1 MPDDKSAK
9 EEVKEDK
16 PINLDTSGPDVEIT
30 LPEEKDKAIVEVKE
44 KEETKEEVQDAKTVE
59 EPVKSDDAPAKSDE
73 QPDVQES
80 KPEETEEQK
89 QEELEDYSKGVK
101 SRIAKLTKRMR
112 EAERQRE
119 AALTY
124 AKSVQG
130 EQKSLKD
137 RLAKLDT
144 GYVKEMEDRITSSV
158 TAAESKLKA
167 ARDAGDISA
176 EVTAQKEI
184 AKLGY
189 EEARLAEMK
198 VNQKQE
204 DEQRKPLSEGTIP
217 QIPTQPTPDPAAT
230 QWAHKNTWFGKD
242 SAMTYTAFDLHKK
255 LVDDEGYDPQ
265 STDYYG
271 ELDRRIRLE
280 FPQKF
285 GNNTEQSSKPVRTPV
300 QTVASATRS
309 GFKDGRRTVK
319 LTSSQV
325 AIANKLNVPLEEYA
339 KQVNIVKEK

>member
-112 EAERQRE
+112 EAERQKE
-119 AALTY
+119 AAITY
-124 AKSVQG
+124 AKTVQG
-130 EQKSLKD
+130 EQKTLKD

-144 GYVKEMEDRITSSV
+144 GYVKEMEDRITSSL
-158 TAAESKLKA
+158 TAAESKLRS
-167 ARDAGDISA
+167 ARDAGDVSA
-176 EVTAQKEI
+176 EVIAQKEI

-230 QWAHKNTWFGKD
+230 QWAQKNAWFGKD

-285 GNNTEQSSKPVRTPV
+285 GNNTEQPSKSVRTPV

>member
-1 MPDDKSAK
+1 MPDEEKKAT
-9 EEVKEDK
+9 EVKEEKTID
-16 PINLDTSGPDVEIT
+16 IDTSGPDVEVT

-44 KEETKEEVQDAKTVE
+44 EVKDEKPIE

-80 KPEETEEQK
+80 IPETEDQK
-89 QEELEDYSKGVK
+89 QELEDYSKGVK
-101 SRIAKLTKRMR
+101 TRIAKLTKRMR

-137 RLAKLDT
+137 RLSKLDT
-144 GYVKEMEDRITSSV
+144 GYVKEMEDRITSSLP
-158 TAAESKLKA
+158 AAEGNLKN

-176 EVTAQKEI
+176 EVIAQKEI

-189 EEARLAEMK
+189 EEARLSEMK
-198 VNQKQE
+198 VTQKHE
-204 DEQRKPLSEGTIP
+204 EEQRKTLNEGTIP
-217 QIPTQPTPDPAAT
+217 QAPYQPTPDTMAT
-230 QWAHKNTWFGKD
+230 EWASKNAWFGKD
-242 SAMTYTAFDLHKK
+242 NAMTYTAFDLHKK

-265 STDYYG
+265 SKDYYG
-271 ELDRRIRLE
+271 ELDRRIKLE
-280 FPQKF
+280 FPNKF
-285 GNNTEQSSKPVRTPV
+285 GNTTVHTSRPK
-300 QTVASATRS
+300 QTVASATRT
-309 GFKDGRRTVK
+309 GYKDGRRTVK

-325 AIANKLNVPLEEYA
+325 AIANKLNGPLEEYA
-339 KQVNIVKEK
+339 KQLNNVKET

>member
-1 MPDDKSAK
+1 MPDETKKA
-9 EEVKEDK
+9 EEVKEEKTID
-16 PINLDTSGPDVEIT
+16 LDTSGPDVEVT

-44 KEETKEEVQDAKTVE
+44 EVKDEKPVE
-59 EPVKSDDAPAKSDE
+59 ESVKSDDAPAKSDE

-80 KPEETEEQK
+80 KPETEDQK
-89 QEELEDYSKGVK
+89 QELEDYSKGVK
-101 SRIAKLTKRMR
+101 TRIAKLTKRMR

-130 EQKSLKD
+130 EQKSLKE
-137 RLAKLDT
+137 RLSRLDT

-158 TAAESKLKA
+158 AAAESKLKA

-189 EEARLAEMK
+189 EEARLSEMK
-198 VNQKQE
+198 VTQKQE
-204 DEQRKPLSEGTIP
+204 EEQRKTLSEGTIP
-217 QIPTQPTPDPAAT
+217 QAPYQPTPDTMAT
-230 QWAHKNTWFGKD
+230 EWASKNAWFGKD
-242 SAMTYTAFDLHKK
+242 NAMTYTAFDLHKK

-265 STDYYG
+265 SKDYYG
-271 ELDRRIRLE
+271 ELDRRIKLE
-280 FPQKF
+280 FPHKF
-285 GNNTEQSSKPVRTPV
+285 GNTTGQTSRPK
-300 QTVASATRS
+300 QTVASATRT
-309 GFKDGRRTVK
+309 GYKDGRRTVK

-339 KQVNIVKEK
+339 KQLAAKEV

>member
-1 MPDDKSAK
+1 MPEEPKKAQ
-9 EEVKEDK
+9 EVKEEKTID
-16 PINLDTSGPDVEIT
+16 IDTSGPDVEVT
-30 LPEEKDKAIVEVKE
+30 LPEEKDKAVVEI
-44 KEETKEEVQDAKTVE
+44 KEEIKEEIKDEKPTE
-59 EPVKSDDAPAKSDE
+59 EPAKSDDAPAKSDE

-80 KPEETEEQK
+80 KPETEDQK
-89 QEELEDYSKGVK
+89 QELEDYSKGVK
-101 SRIAKLTKRMR
+101 VRIAKLTKRMR

-137 RLAKLDT
+137 RLSKLDT
-144 GYVKEMEDRITSSV
+144 GYVKEMEDRITSSL
-158 TAAESKLKA
+158 TAAESKLKN

-189 EEARLAEMK
+189 EEARLSEMK
-198 VNQKQE
+198 VTQKQE
-204 DEQRKPLSEGTIP
+204 EEQRKTLSEGTIP
-217 QIPTQPTPDPAAT
+217 QAPLQPTPDVRAT
-230 QWAHKNTWFGKD
+230 EWAQKNSWFGKD
-242 SAMTYTAFDLHKK
+242 NAMTYTAFDLHKK

-271 ELDRRIRLE
+271 ELDRRIKLE
-280 FPQKF
+280 FPNKF
-285 GNNTEQSSKPVRTPV
+285 GNTTVQTSKPK
-300 QTVASATRS
+300 QTVASATRT
-309 GFKDGRRTVK
+309 GYRDGRRTVK

-339 KQVNIVKEK
+339 KQLNNVKET

>member
-1 MPDDKSAK
+1 MPDEEKKAQ
-9 EEVKEDK
+9 EVKEEKTID
-16 PINLDTSGPDVEIT
+16 LDTSGPDVEVT
-30 LPEEKDKAIVEVKE
+30 LPEEKDKAVVEI
-44 KEETKEEVQDAKTVE
+44 KEEIKEEVKDEKPVE
-59 EPVKSDDAPAKSDE
+59 EPVKSDDAPAKLDE

-80 KPEETEEQK
+80 KPETEDQK
-89 QEELEDYSKGVK
+89 QELEDYSKGVK
-101 SRIAKLTKRMR
+101 VRIAKLTKRMR

-137 RLAKLDT
+137 RLSKLDT

-158 TAAESKLKA
+158 SAAEGKLKA

-176 EVTAQKEI
+176 EVVAQKEI

-198 VNQKQE
+198 VTQKQE
-204 DEQRKPLSEGTIP
+204 EEQRKTLSEGTIP
-217 QIPTQPTPDPAAT
+217 QAPIQPTPDARAT
-230 QWAHKNTWFGKD
+230 EWAQKNSWFGKD
-242 SAMTYTAFDLHKK
+242 NAMTYTAFDLHKK

-271 ELDRRIRLE
+271 ELDRRIKLE
-280 FPQKF
+280 FPNKF
-285 GNNTEQSSKPVRTPV
+285 GNTTVQTSRPK
-300 QTVASATRS
+300 QTVASATRT
-309 GFKDGRRTVK
+309 GYKDGRRTVK

-339 KQVNIVKEK
+339 KQLNNVKET

>member
-1 MPDDKSAK
+1 MPDEEKKAN
-9 EEVKEDK
+9 EVKEEKTID
-16 PINLDTSGPDVEIT
+16 LDTSGPDVEVT
-30 LPEEKDKAIVEVKE
+30 LPEEKDKDVVEIKE
-44 KEETKEEVQDAKTVE
+44 VTDEKPTE

-80 KPEETEEQK
+80 QPETEDQK
-89 QEELEDYSKGVK
+89 QELEDYSKGVK
-101 SRIAKLTKRMR
+101 VRIAKLTKRMR

-130 EQKSLKD
+130 EQRSLKD
-137 RLAKLDT
+137 RLSKLDT

-158 TAAESKLKA
+158 TAAESKLKN

-176 EVTAQKEI
+176 EVVAQKEI

-198 VNQKQE
+198 VTQKQQE
-204 DEQRKPLSEGTIP
+204 EQRKTLNEGTIP
-217 QIPTQPTPDPAAT
+217 QAPIQPTPDVRAT
-230 QWAHKNTWFGKD
+230 EWAQKNSWFGKD
-242 SAMTYTAFDLHKK
+242 NAMTYTAFDLHKK

-271 ELDRRIRLE
+271 ELDRRIKLE
-280 FPQKF
+280 FPNKF
-285 GNNTEQSSKPVRTPV
+285 GNTTEQTSKPK
-300 QTVASATRS
+300 QTVASATRT
-309 GFKDGRRTVK
+309 GYRDGRRTVK

-339 KQVNIVKEK
+339 KQLNNVKET

>member
-1 MPDDKSAK
+1 MPDEAK
-9 EEVKEDK
+9 KAEEVKEEKTID
-16 PINLDTSGPDVEIT
+16 IDTSGPDVEVT
-30 LPEEKDKAIVEVKE
+30 LPEEKDKAVVEI
-44 KEETKEEVQDAKTVE
+44 KEEIKEEVKDEKPVE
-59 EPVKSDDAPAKSDE
+59 EPVKSDDAPAKLDE

-80 KPEETEEQK
+80 KPETEDQK
-89 QEELEDYSKGVK
+89 QELEDYSKGVK
-101 SRIAKLTKRMR
+101 VRIAKLTKRMR

-137 RLAKLDT
+137 RLSKLDT

-158 TAAESKLKA
+158 TAAESKLKN

-176 EVTAQKEI
+176 EVIAQKEI

-198 VNQKQE
+198 VTQKQE
-204 DEQRKPLSEGTIP
+204 EEQRKTLSEGTIP
-217 QIPTQPTPDPAAT
+217 QAPLQPTPDDKAT
-230 QWAHKNTWFGKD
+230 EWAQKNSWFGKD
-242 SAMTYTAFDLHKK
+242 NAMTYTAFDLHKK

-271 ELDRRIRLE
+271 ELDRRIKLE
-280 FPQKF
+280 FPNKF
-285 GNNTEQSSKPVRTPV
+285 GNTTVQTSKPK
-300 QTVASATRS
+300 QTVASATRT
-309 GFKDGRRTVK
+309 GYRDGRRTVK

-339 KQVNIVKEK
+339 KQLNNVKET

>member
-1 MPDDKSAK
+1 MPDEEKKAQ
-9 EEVKEDK
+9 EVKEEKTID
-16 PINLDTSGPDVEIT
+16 IDTSGPDVEVT
-30 LPEEKDKAIVEVKE
+30 LPEEKDKAVVEI
-44 KEETKEEVQDAKTVE
+44 KEEIKDEKPTE
-59 EPVKSDDAPAKSDE
+59 EPAKSDDAPAKSDE

-80 KPEETEEQK
+80 KPETEDQK
-89 QEELEDYSKGVK
+89 QELEDYGKGVK
-101 SRIAKLTKRMR
+101 VRIAKLTKRMR

-130 EQKSLKD
+130 EQRSLKD
-137 RLAKLDT
+137 RLSKLDT
-144 GYVKEMEDRITSSV
+144 GYVKEMEDRITSSL
-158 TAAESKLKA
+158 TAAESKLKN
-167 ARDAGDISA
+167 AREANDIGA

-198 VNQKQE
+198 VTQKQE
-204 DEQRKPLSEGTIP
+204 EEQRKTLSEGTIP
-217 QIPTQPTPDPAAT
+217 QAPLQPTPDARAT
-230 QWAHKNTWFGKD
+230 EWAQKNSWFGKD
-242 SAMTYTAFDLHKK
+242 NAMTYTAFDLHKK

-271 ELDRRIRLE
+271 ELDRRIKLE
-280 FPQKF
+280 FPNKF
-285 GNNTEQSSKPVRTPV
+285 GNTTVQTSKPK
-300 QTVASATRS
+300 QTVASATRT
-309 GFKDGRRTVK
+309 GYKDGRRTVK

-339 KQVNIVKEK
+339 KQLNNVKET